1 MNTEN
6 IEYALNH
13 ISEEV
18 KKTNNQNE
26 YVIKAI
32 EELAGNMQQ
41 YFEELANSS
50 PSKSNIAIDTK
61 PLENML
67 NYKISEILGA
77 VKTQTRETYYS
88 KNYYL
93 YPEGKGGKTFLY
105 IAIKMLAILVA
116 SVFIFLSVK
125 FIANKVEANSTNA
138 KHRIVLQYIYCLS
151 NAKAKE
157 YIEGVYIGAANDS
170 IRKGYIQTI
179 KNNPVTLK

>member
-1 MNTEN
+1 
-6 IEYALNH
+6 
-13 ISEEV
+13 
-18 KKTNNQNE
+18 
-26 YVIKAI
+26 
-32 EELAGNMQQ
+32 
-41 YFEELANSS
+41 
-50 PSKSNIAIDTK
+50 
-61 PLENML
+61 
-67 NYKISEILGA
+67 
-77 VKTQTRETYYS
+77 
-88 KNYYL
+88 
-93 YPEGKGGKTFLY
+93 
-105 IAIKMLAILVA
+105 MLAILVA